1 MGFFSK
7 FLRKKRYT
15 NDSKNSSDTS
25 KNKTAK
31 TVDEINIKIAEFNI
45 NDLFDNLA
53 SVTAKSRNKKQ
64 VELFFE
70 TEKSVP
76 SKVIGDKNY
85 LGQVLW
91 HLLDNAIDFT
101 DAGKEVKLCVERRY
115 SNLNEIH
122 LRFKI
127 IDNGKG
133 IGQKAIDEILMPFF
147 NGQLASLK
155 EFGIEGRGLFSA
167 REILNKMK
175 GKLSVVAK
183 KDGGSIFI
191 VDISLFSTDP
201 LNKRHYRLPD
211 KAFTE
216 LKIKIFD
223 TNRSSASGL
232 KKLFEYF
239 RHEVSAPVSN
249 RLNAVFGIDNYD
261 MIVIPD
267 KLINEKIAAQ
277 IRTVKSKKE
286 LKLVLITDS
295 NTNSGKRALELADG
309 QIKKPFTQQMI
320 FQLLI
325 NLYDSGQ
332 NDRNMNEHLTLDSIE
347 DKTEV

>member
-7 FLRKKRYT
+7 FLRKKKYT
-15 NDSKNSSDTS
+15 DNKKNGAGTS
-25 KNKTAK
+25 EKRTNRTA
-31 TVDEINIKIAEFNI
+31 DEISIKMVEFNI
-45 NDLFDNLA
+45 NDLFDDLA
-53 SVTAKSRNKKQ
+53 KATAKSRNKKKI
-64 VELFFE
+64 ELFFE
-70 TEKSVP
+70 SEKNVP
-76 SKVIGDKNY
+76 SKVIGDRNY

-91 HLLDNAIDFT
+91 HLLDNAVDFT
-101 DAGKEVKLCVERRY
+101 DAGKEIRLCAERKY

-127 IDNGKG
+127 TDNGKG
-133 IGQKAIDEILMPFF
+133 IQQKAIDEILTPFF
-147 NGQLASLK
+147 NGQLPSLK

-175 GKLSVVAK
+175 GKLSVKAGK
-183 KDGGSIFI
+183 EGGSVFM
-191 VDISLFSTDP
+191 VDIPLFSTDP

-211 KAFTE
+211 NASKI

-249 RLNAVFGIDNYD
+249 RLNTVVGIDDYE
-261 MIVIPD
+261 MIIIPD

-277 IRTVKSKKE
+277 IRAAKSKKD

-295 NTNSGKRALELADG
+295 YTHSGKRALELADG

-325 NLYDSGQ
+325 NLYAAGQ
-332 NDRNMNEHLTLDSIE
+332 SSSANEPLSKKHILN
-347 DKTEV
+347 